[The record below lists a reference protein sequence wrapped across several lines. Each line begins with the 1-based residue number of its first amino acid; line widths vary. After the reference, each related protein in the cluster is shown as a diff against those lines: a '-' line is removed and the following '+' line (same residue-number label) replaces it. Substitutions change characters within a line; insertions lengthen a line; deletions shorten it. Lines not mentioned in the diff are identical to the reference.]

1 MCLLTQQDEEV
12 DDEFISKGGFMAQS
26 VKSIFGGFVGS
37 LLTVGLVATAQAGS
51 AKYDAG
57 AYDIDPMHS
66 KVGFEV
72 PHLVISTVEGA
83 FRKYDG
89 KLVLDQKFEKS
100 SVEANIEIGSVDTG
114 VAKRD
119 DHLKSPDF
127 FDVAKFPKMTFKSL
141 SISGKP
147 ESFKLTGDLTIK
159 GITKK
164 VTFDAKYLGTV
175 VDGYGNQ
182 KAAFDAKAKINRK
195 DFGLTWNAM
204 VEAGPTVGDEVTL
217 SLRIQAGRPAP
228 KKEEKK

>member
-1 MCLLTQQDEEV
+1 MCLLTQQEEEV

-26 VKSIFGGFVGS
+26 VKSIFGGLVGS
-37 LLTVGLVATAQAGS
+37 LLTVGLVATAQAGA

-57 AYDIDPMHS
+57 SYDIDPMHS

-100 SVEANIEIGSVDTG
+100 SVEANIEIGSIDTG

-127 FDVAKFPKMTFKSL
+127 FDVAKFPKMSFKS
-141 SISGKP
+141 SAISGKP

-182 KAAFDAKAKINRK
+182 KAAFDAKTKINRK

-204 VEAGPTVGDEVTL
+204 VEAGPTVGDDVTL

-228 KKEEKK
+228 KK